1 MKIYTHQKEL
11 KQAISTLKQQAKSI
25 GFVPTMGALHEG
37 HMSLIIKS
45 LQENDVTVMSIFVNP
60 TQFNNLEDLK
70 KYPRTLEADIEKI
83 KRVSEDVLIYAP
95 TSEDIYGEN
104 VVSEQFDFDG
114 LDKVMEGAFRP
125 GHFDGVGTVVKKL
138 FEIVTPTRAY
148 FGEKDYQQLL
158 IIKKMV
164 AKLQLPV
171 DVIGCPIVRAE
182 NGLALSSRNERL
194 SEKMKQ
200 EASYIYKV
208 LLQANDLFKIETISE
223 VENWVKKQF
232 ENKENFE
239 LEYFTIA
246 DSETLIPVS
255 EKNPNKKYRA
265 FIVVFVEGV
274 RLIDTI
280 DFQ

>member
-11 KQAISTLKQQAKSI
+11 KQAISTLKQQAKSV

-37 HMSLIIKS
+37 HISLIIKS

-83 KRVSEDVLIYAP
+83 KKVSENVLIYAP
-95 TSEDIYGEN
+95 TAEDIYGEN
-104 VVSEQFDFDG
+104 VVSEPFDFDG

-208 LLQANDLFKIETISE
+208 LLQANDLFKTETITE

-246 DSETLIPVS
+246 DSETLLPVS
-255 EKNPNKKYRA
+255 EKKPNKKYRA